1 MNSLFVRV
9 YIIFSILISLAFISL
24 YVFVSYTL
32 QQTLNEEIEWSLRT
46 SWQSIASLIQED
58 GGFQYDEE
66 VFSIFRK
73 GSGNYLLV
81 KQGNRVAEIQPDEY
95 VLDFPQRYG
104 FYTFE
109 WKGRLIAG
117 FIKSYEG
124 YTIGVYRDVSEK
136 RSYKNTLL
144 KKFTLGWFLLLILFL
159 LLSYVLWFLSLRN
172 IRKLAKSIEI
182 STPEELK
189 PINIKLPSEFM
200 PLLNSYNKLI
210 ERLNVYIQNQRL
222 FLYHLS
228 HQLKTP
234 LSIIRTAVDLA
245 FRQNR
250 KKEELLN
257 LLLNIRAS
265 VEKALKITEKML
277 FLYRLESKSHQT
289 NLENF
294 NLKLLIEE
302 VLDELLPL
310 IDKKNL
316 TVDVKLD
323 DVILEADKELVYSIL
338 INLVENAVKYSPI
351 GGKIEI
357 TTNKGCLY
365 ISDNGPG
372 IQEEDMEKVFEPFY
386 RGSNVLSQEGSGLG
400 LSISRAIAQLFGWK
414 ILLENKRNGG
424 LLVKVCFS
432 A

>member
-32 QQTLNEEIEWSLRT
+32 QQTLNEEIEWSLRA

-73 GSGNYLLV
+73 GSENYLLV
-81 KQGNRVAEIQPDEY
+81 KRGGSVVETQPNEH

-117 FIKSYEG
+117 FVKSYEG

-136 RSYKNTLL
+136 RAYKNILL
-144 KKFTLGWFLLLILFL
+144 KRFTLGWFLLLILFL
-159 LLSYVLWFLSLRN
+159 LLSYFLWFLSLRN
-172 IRKLAKSIEI
+172 IRKLAKSIET
-182 STPEELK
+182 STPEKLK

-210 ERLNVYIQNQRL
+210 DRLNTYIQNQR
-222 FLYHLS
+222 FFMYNLS

-234 LSIIRTAVDLA
+234 LSVIKTAVELA
-245 FRQNR
+245 FRQGR
-250 KKEELLN
+250 KKEELLSF
-257 LLLNIRAS
+257 LLNIKSS
-265 VEKALKITEKML
+265 VEKASKLVEKML
-277 FLYRLESKSHQT
+277 FLYRLESKNFQI
-289 NLENF
+289 NLEDV

-302 VLDELLPL
+302 VLDELLP
-310 IDKKNL
+310 IIYKKNL

-323 DVILEADKELVYSIL
+323 DVILKADKALVYSIL
-338 INLVENAVKYSPI
+338 INLVENAVKYSPA

-357 TTNKGCLY
+357 TADEGCLC

-372 IQEEDMEKVFEPFY
+372 IQEDMEKAFEPFY

-400 LSISRAIAQLFGWK
+400 LSISRATAQLLGWK
-414 ILLENKRNGG
+414 ILLENKKEGG
-424 LLVKVCFS
+424 LLVRVYF
-432 A
+432 